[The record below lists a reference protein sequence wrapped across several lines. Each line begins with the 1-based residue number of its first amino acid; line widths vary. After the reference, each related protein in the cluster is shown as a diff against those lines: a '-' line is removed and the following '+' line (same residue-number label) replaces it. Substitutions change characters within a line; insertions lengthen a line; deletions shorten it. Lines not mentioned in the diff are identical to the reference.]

1 MPSPRSNIV
10 SAEMPTAAL
19 SGVSGAAE
27 FRHLMFLFLQTVITS
42 LPCFPFDNSRRLS
55 KPQRFSEFE
64 GDPSCFLN
72 AVK

>member
-27 FRHLMFLFLQTVITS
+27 FRHLMFPFLQTVITP
-42 LPCFPFDNSRRLS
+42 LACFPFDNSRRLS
-55 KPQRFSEFE
+55 KPQCFSGLKEI
-64 GDPSCFLN
+64 PRAS
-72 AVK
+72 